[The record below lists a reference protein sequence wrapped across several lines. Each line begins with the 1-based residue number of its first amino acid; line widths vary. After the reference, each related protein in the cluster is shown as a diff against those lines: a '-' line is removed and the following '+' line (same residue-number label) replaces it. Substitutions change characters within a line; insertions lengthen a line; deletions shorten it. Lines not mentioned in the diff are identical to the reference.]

1 MPLEAQRPQY
11 RQLADLLREAIER
24 GEYAAGST
32 LPPEAELAAR
42 YSIAKSNVNT
52 AIKILRA
59 EGLVRVERGKG
70 TVVREIPEIRR
81 SAVTRY
87 ERSARER
94 EGAKGAF
101 DSEIRAMGM
110 TPRSETEI
118 ERVTPPAAVAKAL
131 GLPEGEPNVIVR
143 RRKMY
148 ANDVPVQIAPSYIP
162 AEIAEDTALAEIDSG
177 PGGIISRFAD
187 LGYEQVRITET
198 VRVRRATE
206 DERTFLRLEEDQPVI
221 EIWHTGW
228 TADDRAVEIAIHA
241 MPAYLWVLDY
251 AWPIA

>member
-1 MPLEAQRPQY
+1 MPLETQRPQY

-131 GLPEGEPNVIVR
+131 G
-143 RRKMY
+143 
-148 ANDVPVQIAPSYIP
+148 IP